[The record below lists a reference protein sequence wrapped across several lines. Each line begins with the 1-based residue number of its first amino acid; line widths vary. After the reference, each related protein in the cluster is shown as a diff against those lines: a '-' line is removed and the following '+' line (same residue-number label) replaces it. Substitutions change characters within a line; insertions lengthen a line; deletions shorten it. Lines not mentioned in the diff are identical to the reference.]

1 LFLDNTVT
9 FWAKVAEVT
18 TADGAAKF
26 GQISK
31 LALAILSL
39 PFSNATV
46 ERLFSLMNSTHTKI
60 RNRLHVSTVEALLH
74 IRYGLIRRG
83 ETCVTFTPSDDMLA
97 NFNSSDAST
106 SQHAPDDDA
115 AFISIT
121 DNV

>member
-1 LFLDNTVT
+1 LNPSVCHALELRGNYVTYSKSENIVGKLDSSATTYV
-9 FWAKVAEVT
+9 KVIIVVR
-18 TADGAAKF
+18 
-26 GQISK
+26 
-31 LALAILSL
+31 ALH
-39 PFSNATV
+39 PQNW
-46 ERLFSLMNSTHTKI
+46 
-60 RNRLHVSTVEALLH
+60 NRLHVSTVEALLH

-83 ETCVTFTPSDDMLA
+83 KTCVTFTPSDDMLA